1 MEVIILLASLPT
13 SHNSEMKVWGLLQQ
27 QLQCLELRGHLHRCV
42 CVRVSGWTDPPSQSA
57 SLCLSYT
64 HTLCHPEAL
73 DHGKSQLYSTSHPLA
88 PWGVSKDK
96 WVNGFRHESSRWRPG
111 VQPRAL
117 QELGYSPKHQKLP
130 RMLIGHPD
138 SWCWQ
143 KNSKKF
149 SDLQEF
155 PQVPDELRI
164 WFPLYNRH
172 ISLKKK
178 KWSVF
183 FFHNDGI

>member
-1 MEVIILLASLPT
+1 MCASGLLDGQIHHHSLP
-13 SHNSEMKVWGLLQQ
+13 L
-27 QLQCLELRGHLHRCV
+27 CV
-42 CVRVSGWTDPPSQSA
+42 
-57 SLCLSYT
+57 SLT
-64 HTLCHPEAL
+64 HTHSAIPKLWTMGNPNSIQQAILSPPEVWA
-73 DHGKSQLYSTSHPLA
+73 KINE
-88 PWGVSKDK
+88 WM
-96 WVNGFRHESSRWRPG
+96 GFRHESSRWRPG

-130 RMLIGHPD
+130 RMLISHLD

-178 KWSVF
+178 KNEVYSF
-183 FFHNDGI
+183 STMMGSNTCNYKNKSGINVYCCHGCFQHLTMGFIHT